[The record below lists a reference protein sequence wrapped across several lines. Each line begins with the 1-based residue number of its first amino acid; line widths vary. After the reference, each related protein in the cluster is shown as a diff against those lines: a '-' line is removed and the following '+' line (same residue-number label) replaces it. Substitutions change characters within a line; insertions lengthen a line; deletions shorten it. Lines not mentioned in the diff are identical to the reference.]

1 MKRSFRRRRKM
12 TDCKLPENL
21 TYEDA
26 IKRLEEIVTI
36 LERGEGSLDRSMEL
50 FREGIALSTF
60 CADKLN
66 AMREEMLILVDQSGR
81 TEPFNDE

>member
-12 TDCKLPENL
+12 TDCKLPEDL

-26 IKRLEEIVTI
+26 IKRLEEIVTT